1 MNGGENNM
9 KKHARRKLAPGL
21 ALAGLSLLVAM
32 SPARAED
39 VDLFLKNPLTDA
51 ARPNLLLIVDNAA
64 NNNSNITP
72 LPNGSG
78 SSKLDVIKDVLNI
91 LTQPLTSKYFPTC
104 TVPADPKKPRVPE
117 DCHTPAEV
125 DAMVKNINIGL
136 MLMNPSGAG
145 SGAFVRSHIRPMN
158 VDANRTKL
166 WDTIKDGIPSANNA
180 EYALAMHE
188 AYLYF
193 GAKDARA
200 GFNSKAP
207 YDPEAKNTTTGKYR
221 SPIGDVCQP
230 NYIIFIGNGGPASQE
245 DKEALPLLTGL
256 GGVLTSDP
264 IKFSPSNYQS
274 NWMDEY
280 ARTLNRA
287 DLSTALAGDQV
298 ATTYTIAIQNPADN
312 NFNTAPN
319 ESSRLLLQ
327 SAALA
332 GGGQYALGENGQA
345 VLNAVLAALR
355 KMQPVNSVFAAVTL
369 PVSVNVR
376 GTFLNQVYMGQFRPD
391 ANARPRWP
399 GNLKQYQIGLNANDD
414 PILVD
419 RNKKA
424 VEDTAKGFLL
434 PDITSFWSQ
443 SSDYWKF
450 TTAGANDAP
459 DGAIVEKG
467 GAAQRMRADLA
478 DATKRG
484 NRKLYTC
491 NGDCVK
497 GAALSTVNFATSN
510 SNTAGPSI
518 ANLGVAD
525 ATARTALIEWVR
537 GADNKEDENQDTA
550 STDSRAY
557 IHGDLLHSRPAVVNY
572 NRTAGDRDVV
582 VYYGSN
588 DGIFRAVK
596 GGQDDADGWEKWGM
610 VFPEFFSR
618 LKRLRD
624 NDDVIEPAAP
634 KPYFADGAVSV
645 YQYDAN
651 GDGKLV
657 AADGDKVYLYIGMR
671 RGGRLIYALDVS
683 DPENPKFMWKV
694 DENTLHTDGTKPF
707 ANLGQ
712 TWSTIR
718 PATIKAN
725 ANPVVM
731 FGGGYDPVGE
741 DPQPA
746 VANTMG
752 QGIYVLDAVDG
763 KFLKRIAP
771 TGMGAIP
778 ADLTFLDRNTD
789 GKVDR
794 IYAPDT
800 KGNVWRLDID
810 DASMDNWASWKIA
823 SFGGTGADGRKFL
836 NKVDVVLGKTFDAL
850 LVGSGDREHP
860 FETTVVDRFYM
871 LQDPFVGLA
880 GGLFCGSTTTK
891 TTCTHSDLTDVTSNA
906 YQNSSLPTGTH
917 GWYLS
922 FAAGEKLVSNPITVF
937 GTLIFG
943 TNKPTPSTDGQT
955 CGNLGEA
962 RLYQLDFRTAGAV
975 QDTNGDGVVD
985 AKDRSAVVA
994 GGGYLP
1000 SAVYSPVMIDGKRRD
1015 VVCVGTRCF
1024 KPGGAKYDT
1033 RRHRTYWFKQQ

>member
-1 MNGGENNM
+1 M
-9 KKHARRKLAPGL
+9 KKHARRKLVPGL
-21 ALAGLSLLVAM
+21 ALAGLSLLLAM

-72 LPNGSG
+72 LPGGSG

-91 LTQPLTSKYFPTC
+91 LTQPLTSTYFPTC
-104 TVPADPKKPRVPE
+104 TVPADATKPRVPE
-117 DCHTPAEV
+117 DCHTRAEV

-166 WDTIKDGIPSANNA
+166 WDAIKGGIPSANNA

-193 GAKDARA
+193 GARDARA
-200 GFNSKAP
+200 GFDSKAP
-207 YDPEAKNTTTGKYR
+207 YDSEAKNTTTGKYR

-230 NYIIFIGNGGPASQE
+230 NYIIFIGNGAPASQE
-245 DKEALPLLTGL
+245 DKDALPLLTGL

-264 IKFSPSNYQS
+264 IKFNPSNYQS

-280 ARTLNRA
+280 ARTLNRS
-287 DLSTALAGDQV
+287 DLSTSLAGDQV

-312 NFNTAPN
+312 NFKTAPN
-319 ESSRLLLQ
+319 ESSRMLLQ

-345 VLNAVLAALR
+345 VLNAILSALR

-399 GNLKQYQIGLNANDD
+399 GNLKQYQIGLNANDE

-491 NGDCVK
+491 NGSCVA
-497 GAALSTVNFATSN
+497 GASLSTVNFATSN
-510 SNTAGPSI
+510 SHASGPTI

-525 ATARTALIEWVR
+525 AAARDALIEWVR
-537 GADNKEDENQDTA
+537 GADNKEDENKDTSA
-550 STDSRAY
+550 TDSRAY

-572 NRTAGDRDVV
+572 NRAAGDRDVV

-596 GGQDDADGWEKWGM
+596 GGQNDADGWEKWGM

-618 LKRLRD
+618 FKRLRD

-657 AADGDKVYLYIGMR
+657 AADGDKVYLYVGMR

-683 DPENPKFMWKV
+683 DPDNPKFMWKV

-707 ANLGQ
+707 ANMGQ

-725 ANPVVM
+725 ANPVVI

-746 VANTMG
+746 VTNTMG
-752 QGIYVLDAVDG
+752 QGIYVLDAVNG

-794 IYAPDT
+794 VYAPDT

-810 DASMDNWASWKIA
+810 DASMDNWASYKIA
-823 SFGGTGADGRKFL
+823 SFGGTGADARKFL
-836 NKVDVVLGKTFDAL
+836 NKVDVVLGKTFDAV

-922 FAAGEKLVSNPITVF
+922 FGAGEKLVSNPITVF

-962 RLYQLDFRTAGAV
+962 RLYQLDFKTAGAV

-1000 SAVYSPVMIDGKRRD
+1000 SAVYSPVMIDNKRRD